1 MHFEKIE
8 EYSFDHGFH
17 FNPNTGE
24 YHSLNPHDLGRPL
37 THTEMDYNLL
47 YQKQTLNGWR
57 IAGSNT
63 DLTLNSTDLNKVLA
77 YKQITQSD
85 SEWSRYNA
93 AGLFAGQLVWVPV
106 EIGTVAPTTTTTTIP
121 PTTTTTTTQ
130 APTTTTSTTTT
141 STTTTLAPQY
151 ISLTASPQPSV
162 DEGAQI
168 QFNLTTQNVL
178 DGTTV
183 GWTITGV
190 DGSDISGGL
199 TGTFTINSN
208 AAIYLI
214 SVSED
219 LVTEGTETL
228 TLTLNATD
236 NAGTA
241 AGLSDSIDIN
251 DTSLTPTTTTTTS
264 TTTTSTTTQAP
275 TTTTST
281 TTTTQAPTTTTSTT
295 TQAPT
300 TTTSTTSTTTQ
311 APQYISL
318 TVDPRPSVDEG
329 AQIQFDLTTQNVLD
343 GTTVGWTITGVDDN
357 DISGRLIGT
366 FTINS
371 NAVQYLISVSEDLA
385 TEGTETLT
393 LTLNTVDSAGTTAG
407 LSASIDIN
415 DTSLTPTTTT
425 STTSTTTST
434 TTTSTTTTTQAPT
447 TTTSTTSTT
456 TTTLPEFTCNAA
468 NVVINDGAVGDSV
481 VAQVDEGTIS
491 GIIPSTY
498 QLGSTSYT
506 VAIIIPSGYNNAGGV
521 LDCII
526 NATGTT
532 TTTTTSTTTT
542 TTSTTTT
549 TLPEFDCDT
558 PGLSLSLVDGPAG
571 STAAVT
577 GTYWPSG
584 TVGAGTPVALW
595 ENSTTPNTYQEG
607 LTTYIVN
614 FIVPNGFNN
623 SGQNIE
629 CSVDAIGTTTTTST
643 TTSTTTTSTT
653 TTSTTTTLAPLST
666 GFYFHLG
673 IGGYPYTQDLI
684 NGTWYK
690 QNNSVAANFADGFAD
705 ALANSSSYETISV
718 ITAPL
723 VDGSQWTYPTSVAQN
738 FYWLLIPDS
747 WNIPDLTAASKLAD
761 TQNNIPGVANAK
773 LATTVYGEPYTL
785 YKINLLST
793 TQGVTIKYVD

>member
-57 IAGSNT
+57 IAGSNA

-130 APTTTTSTTTT
+130 APTTTTSTTT

-151 ISLTASPQPSV
+151 ISLTAAPQPSV

-190 DGSDISGGL
+190 DGNDISGGL

-208 AAIYLI
+208 AVLYLI

-228 TLTLNATD
+228 TLM
-236 NAGTA
+236 
-241 AGLSDSIDIN
+241 
-251 DTSLTPTTTTTTS
+251 
-264 TTTTSTTTQAP
+264 
-275 TTTTST
+275 
-281 TTTTQAPTTTTSTT
+281 
-295 TQAPT
+295 
-300 TTTSTTSTTTQ
+300 
-311 APQYISL
+311 
-318 TVDPRPSVDEG
+318 
-329 AQIQFDLTTQNVLD
+329 
-343 GTTVGWTITGVDDN
+343 
-357 DISGRLIGT
+357 
-366 FTINS
+366 
-371 NAVQYLISVSEDLA
+371 
-385 TEGTETLT
+385 
-393 LTLNTVDSAGTTAG
+393 LNTVDSAGTTAG

-415 DTSLTPTTTT
+415 DTSLTPTTTSTTSTTTTSTTTQAPTTTTSTTSTTTQAPTTTTSTTSTTTQAPTTTT

-434 TTTSTTTTTQAPT
+434 TTTTLPEFECGTPGLSLNLVDGPAGSTAEATGTYWPSGTVGDGTSFPVQVNSTAPSIYQEGLTTYMVNFTIGIGFSNSGQNIECPVDAIGTTTTTS
-447 TTTSTTSTT
+447 TTSTTSTTTSTT

-481 VAQVDEGTIS
+481 VAQVDEGIVN
-491 GIIPSTY
+491 GITPSTY

-506 VAIIIPSGYNNAGGV
+506 VGIIIPSGYNNAGGV

-532 TTTTTSTTTT
+532 TTT
-542 TTSTTTT
+542 
-549 TLPEFDCDT
+549 
-558 PGLSLSLVDGPAG
+558 
-571 STAAVT
+571 
-577 GTYWPSG
+577 
-584 TVGAGTPVALW
+584 
-595 ENSTTPNTYQEG
+595 
-607 LTTYIVN
+607 
-614 FIVPNGFNN
+614 
-623 SGQNIE
+623 
-629 CSVDAIGTTTTTST
+629 ST

-653 TTSTTTTLAPLST
+653 TTTTTIAPLST

-673 IGGYPYTQDLI
+673 NGGYPYTQDLI

-690 QNNSVAANFADGFAD
+690 QNNSVAVDFADGFAD
-705 ALANSSSYETISV
+705 ALANSSSYETVSL

-747 WNIPDLTAASKLAD
+747 WNIPDLTVTSKLAD
-761 TQNNIPGVANAK
+761 TQNNIPDVASAK